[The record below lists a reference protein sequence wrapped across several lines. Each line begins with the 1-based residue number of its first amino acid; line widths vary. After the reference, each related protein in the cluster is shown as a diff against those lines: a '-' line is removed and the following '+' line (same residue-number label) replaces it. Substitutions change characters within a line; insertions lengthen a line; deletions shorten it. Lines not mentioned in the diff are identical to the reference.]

1 MSEVMRVLG
10 SLLVISVCGSPLYI
24 RLASTSLRI
33 PHSLHITFIVH
44 LRPEGARLR
53 RDGRSE
59 GDEKG

>member
-33 PHSLHITFIVH
+33 PHSLTPSHSSG
-44 LRPEGARLR
+44 RPGA
-53 RDGRSE
+53 GHSVTTP
-59 GDEKG
+59 DEVKG